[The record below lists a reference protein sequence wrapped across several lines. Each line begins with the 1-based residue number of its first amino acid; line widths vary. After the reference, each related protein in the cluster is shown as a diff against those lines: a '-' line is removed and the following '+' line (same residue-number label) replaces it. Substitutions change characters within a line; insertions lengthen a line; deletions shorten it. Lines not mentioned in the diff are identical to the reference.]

1 LKHNNKPYRLALD
14 IQYKNIDTTSKSYQ
28 DSLHKAR
35 NARTVIKNSINQN
48 IDFYKIFCIKTLRS
62 QFNDCKKYGTEIINR
77 FSDLIVIGMGGSVLN
92 PETLINLSLRTN
104 STGVKIHFLNHT
116 DPIRLQGL
124 LKKISLPGCAVLA
137 ISNSGQTIETNSLVG
152 VMISA
157 FKNQHIKDLGS
168 RFFFITKPH
177 SGIMANV
184 ARKISAPIISHMEN
198 ISGRFSGLTNV
209 STLVAFIAGV
219 DIDEYID
226 GAEKVLESF
235 LQDRNNNDSS
245 PLISAASIYSTK
257 KPIIVNIGYLQQFA
271 PFLEWYSQIISESLG
286 KNGLGITPV
295 RGLGPNDQHSMLQL
309 FLDGPCDKIYSLFYV
324 QNLDHELKT
333 DSIAELEYIA
343 DKKLSDINSANFEA
357 TQYALEVK
365 KHPLRIV
372 KLKDLSSK
380 TVGALVAHSML
391 EVITL
396 GYMMNINPFNQ
407 PGVELI
413 KSSSKNIIINN
424 LN

>member
-1 LKHNNKPYRLALD
+1 
-14 IQYKNIDTTSKSYQ
+14 
-28 DSLHKAR
+28 
-35 NARTVIKNSINQN
+35 
-48 IDFYKIFCIKTLRS
+48 
-62 QFNDCKKYGTEIINR
+62 
-77 FSDLIVIGMGGSVLN
+77 
-92 PETLINLSLRTN
+92 
-104 STGVKIHFLNHT
+104 
-116 DPIRLQGL
+116 
-124 LKKISLPGCAVLA
+124 
-137 ISNSGQTIETNSLVG
+137 
-152 VMISA
+152 MISA